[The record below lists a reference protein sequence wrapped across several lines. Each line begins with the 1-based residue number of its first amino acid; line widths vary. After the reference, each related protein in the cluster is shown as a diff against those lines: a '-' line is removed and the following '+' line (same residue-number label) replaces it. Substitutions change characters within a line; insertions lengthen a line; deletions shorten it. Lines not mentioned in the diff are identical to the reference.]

1 MEESALDARSK
12 KEKRLFP
19 RKPIRT
25 QVVFENEDSEGLLYF
40 FSTDISAGGLF
51 LETDIPIRLGT
62 QVFLRFSLIPKAR
75 PIQATGEVVRVMRDS
90 KDSSDGKIGIG
101 IRFIYIHP
109 LDRELIQD
117 FIGPATAQRK

>member
-1 MEESALDARSK
+1 MESKGKKES
-12 KEKRLFP
+12 EKRLYP

-25 QVVFENEDSEGLLYF
+25 QVVFENEDSEGVLYF

-51 LETDIPIRLGT
+51 LETEIPVRLGT
-62 QVFLRFSLIPKAR
+62 QVFLRFSLMPKAR
-75 PIQATGEVVRVMRDS
+75 PIQATGEVVRVMRDQNEGGE
-90 KDSSDGKIGIG
+90 GKIGVG

>member
-1 MEESALDARSK
+1 MEGRGK
-12 KEKRLFP
+12 KEKRLYP

-25 QVVFENEDSEGLLYF
+25 QVVFENEDSEGVLYF

-51 LETDIPIRLGT
+51 LETDLPIRLGT
-62 QVFLRFSLIPKAR
+62 QVFLRFSLMPKAR
-75 PIQATGEVVRVMRDS
+75 PIQATGEVVRVMRDQNEGG
-90 KDSSDGKIGIG
+90 DGKLGVG

>member
-1 MEESALDARSK
+1 M
-12 KEKRLFP
+12 
-19 RKPIRT
+19 
-25 QVVFENEDSEGLLYF
+25 LYF

-51 LETDIPIRLGT
+51 LETDIPVRLGT
-62 QVFLRFSLIPKAR
+62 QVFLRFSLMPKAR
-75 PIQATGEVVRVMRDS
+75 PIQATGEVVRVMRDHNEEGE
-90 KDSSDGKIGIG
+90 GKIGVG